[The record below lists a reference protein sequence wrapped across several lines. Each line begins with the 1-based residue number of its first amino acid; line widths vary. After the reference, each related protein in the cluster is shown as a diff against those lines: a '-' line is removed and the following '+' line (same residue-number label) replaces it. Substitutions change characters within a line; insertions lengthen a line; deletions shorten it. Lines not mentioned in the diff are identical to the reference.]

1 MGERRLEGRM
11 EGISEVVGGRET
23 ESEKSEDAK
32 REELKV
38 EGRMKGKQKS

>member
-23 ESEKSEDAK
+23 ESEE
-32 REELKV
+32 R
-38 EGRMKGKQKS
+38 GKKERRIEYVRIRGK